1 MHKTNS
7 ITMRA
12 PRKSI
17 FETAA
22 NLELWPK
29 ILPHYRYI
37 RYLERSPER
46 NLVVMAATRSRIP
59 ISWTSE
65 QIIDREKVEIRFHH
79 LKAFTKGMRV
89 VWTFKE
95 TQEGVPVEI
104 AHDLHFRVRLLAP
117 IADKIIGDFFIH
129 HIANKTLHCMKAYVE
144 AQAKP
149 VTA

>member
-1 MHKTNS
+1 M
-7 ITMRA
+7 A
-12 PRKSI
+12 ED
-17 FETAA
+17 FAA
-22 NLELWPK
+22 F
-29 ILPHYRYI
+29 
-37 RYLERSPER
+37 
-46 NLVVMAATRSRIP
+46 
-59 ISWTSE
+59 SE

-79 LKAFTKGMRV
+79 LKTFTKGMRV

-95 TQEGVPVEI
+95 TQEGVLVEI
-104 AHDLHFRVRLLAP
+104 THDLHFRVRLLAP